1 MTTFQVASNVK
12 AKGKDIMTN
21 QELNPGQL
29 LETSGSYWKSC
40 TLHAGVKLGIFT
52 VLGADA
58 RTSEEVAQKIE
69 ADNRGVQT
77 LLNALTTMN
86 LLARKG
92 NRYTNTEL
100 STAFLLTNSPQYIG
114 HIIMHHH
121 NLVASWSQLDQSVR
135 SGAPVRESS
144 SQSDDAWRE
153 SFLMGMFNMAMMIAP
168 LLVKNVD
175 LSDRR
180 RLLDL
185 GGGPGTYA
193 IHFCL
198 NNPQLKATVF
208 DLPTTRP
215 FAKKTIE
222 RFRLTDR
229 IGFEAGNYLE
239 DQVAGRYDA
248 VWLSHILHAE
258 GPEDCR
264 VILKKAV
271 SVLEPDGMII
281 VHDFILNDTLDG
293 PPFPALFALNML
305 LGTPHGRTYSER
317 EIGNMLTEVGA
328 VDIKRIPVRTPN
340 DSGLIV
346 GTMPGDGS

>member
-1 MTTFQVASNVK
+1 MTA
-12 AKGKDIMTN
+12 

-29 LETSGSYWKSC
+29 LEISGSYWRSC

-52 VLGADA
+52 VLGNDA
-58 RTSEEVAQKIE
+58 RTSDEVAQQIQ

-77 LLNALTTMN
+77 LLNALTAMN
-86 LLARKG
+86 LLERKG
-92 NRYTNTEL
+92 SKVANTRL
-100 STAFLLTNSPQYIG
+100 STTFLSAKSPRYIG

-121 NLVASWSQLDQSVR
+121 HLVASWSQLDQSVK
-135 SGAPVRESS
+135 SGAPVRKRS
-144 SQSDDAWRE
+144 SQSDEAWRE

-168 LLVKNVD
+168 HLVKGVD

-198 NNPQLKATVF
+198 NNPQLKATVY

-215 FAKKTIE
+215 FAQRTIE
-222 RFRLTDR
+222 QFQLGDR

-239 DQVAGRYDA
+239 DRVEGSYDA

-264 VILKKAV
+264 MLLQKAM
-271 SVLEPDGMII
+271 SVLEPGGMII

-305 LGTPHGRTYSER
+305 LGTPQGRTYSETQ
-317 EIGNMLTEVGA
+317 IGDMLAEAGA
-328 VDIKRIPVRTPN
+328 ADIERIPVQTPN
-340 DSGLIV
+340 DSGIIV
-346 GTMPGDGS
+346 GTMPRDGS

>member
-1 MTTFQVASNVK
+1 MISARIAANINEKGLRLMTTQ
-12 AKGKDIMTN
+12 DIS
-21 QELNPGQL
+21 PGQL
-29 LETSGSYWKSC
+29 LEISGSYWRSC

-58 RTSEEVAQKIE
+58 RTSAEIARTIE
-69 ADNRGVQT
+69 GDRRGVEA
-77 LLNALTTMN
+77 LLNALTAMN
-86 LLARKG
+86 LLGRKG
-92 NRYTNTEL
+92 GKYANTEL
-100 STAFLLTNSPQYIG
+100 SAAFLSTKSPQYIG

-121 NLVASWSQLDQSVR
+121 HLVASWSQLDQSVQ

-144 SQSDDAWRE
+144 SQSDEAWRE

-168 LLVKNVD
+168 QLVRSMD

-198 NNPQLKATVF
+198 NNPSLKATVY

-215 FAKKTIE
+215 FAQRTIE
-222 RFRLTDR
+222 QFQLADR

-239 DQVAGRYDA
+239 DKVEGSYDA

-258 GPEDCR
+258 GPHDCR
-264 VILKKAV
+264 GILQKAA
-271 SVLEPDGMII
+271 SVLEPGGMLI

-305 LGTPHGRTYSER
+305 LGTPHGRAYSEKQ
-317 EIGNMLTEVGA
+317 IGDMLAEAGA
-328 VDIKRIPVRTPN
+328 AEIKRVPVQTPN
-340 DSGLIV
+340 DSGIIV
-346 GTMPGDGS
+346 GTMPTYGT

>member
-1 MTTFQVASNVK
+1 MTSRK
-12 AKGKDIMTN
+12 P
-21 QELNPGQL
+21 NPGQL
-29 LETSGSYWKSC
+29 LEISGAYWKSC

-52 VLGADA
+52 VLGDDA
-58 RTSEEVAQKIE
+58 RTSEEVAREIE
-69 ADNRGVQT
+69 GDRRGLEL
-77 LLNALTTMN
+77 LLNALTAMS
-86 LLARKG
+86 LLERKG
-92 NRYTNTEL
+92 DKYANTEISADYL
-100 STAFLLTNSPQYIG
+100 SKESPRYIG

-121 NLVASWSQLDQSVR
+121 YLVASWSQLDQSVR
-135 SGAPVRESS
+135 SGVPVRKSAS
-144 SQSDDAWRE
+144 RGDGARRE

-168 LLVKNVD
+168 HLVKRVD
-175 LSDRR
+175 LSGRR

-198 NNPQLKATVF
+198 NNPRLKATVY

-215 FAKKTIE
+215 FAQKTME
-222 RFRLTDR
+222 QFELTDR

-239 DQVAGRYDA
+239 DEVVGSYDV

-264 VILKKAV
+264 VILRKAV
-271 SVLEPDGMII
+271 SVLESDGMII

-305 LGTPHGRTYSER
+305 LGTPDGRTYSETQ
-317 EIGNMLTEVGA
+317 IVNMLADVGA

-340 DSGLIV
+340 DSGVIV
-346 GTMPGDGS
+346 GMMPKDGS